1 MSLPED
7 RDPTPRRT
15 AKLPAL
21 VVDPIHGVLPF
32 DGALNP
38 LTRSNTAHRVSMTF
52 ATPATDGK
60 RKVYHFGSEAELAVA
75 LVALMSPDLHGIEVQ
90 LPPIEYSIEGKTK
103 SRKHFFDLRVT
114 FRDGFR
120 RAIYVKNG
128 SRLRTREI
136 QDEIDAVFNW
146 IPCGFADDAIAVN
159 GDDFTR
165 AYRDNLR
172 RAWHLHQRPDPE
184 ADAYVEAVARNTSFW
199 LLKDLIQ
206 KCDLAPA
213 VAWQSAMRLITRGV
227 LGANWHAVI
236 NVHSRV
242 WLNV

>member
-1 MSLPED
+1 MSLPEGH
-7 RDPTPRRT
+7 DPTPRRT

-38 LTRSNTAHRVSMTF
+38 LTRSNTAHRVSMAF
-52 ATPATDGK
+52 ATPATGGQ
-60 RKVYHFGSEAELAVA
+60 RKVYHFASEAESAVA
-75 LVALMSPDLHGIEVQ
+75 LVALMSPGFHGIEVQ
-90 LPPIEYSIEGKTK
+90 LPAFQYRIPGQKK
-103 SRKHFFDLRVT
+103 ARNHFFDIRIT
-114 FRDGFR
+114 FEDNFK
-120 RAIYVKNG
+120 RAIYVKNT
-128 SRLRTREI
+128 SQLQTRKI
-136 QDEIDAVFNW
+136 QDEINAIFDW
-146 IPCGFADDAIAVN
+146 IPCDFADEAIAVN

-206 KCDLAPA
+206 KCDLAPSA
-213 VAWQSAMRLITRGV
+213 AWQSAMRLITRGV
-227 LGANWHAVI
+227 LGANWHSVI